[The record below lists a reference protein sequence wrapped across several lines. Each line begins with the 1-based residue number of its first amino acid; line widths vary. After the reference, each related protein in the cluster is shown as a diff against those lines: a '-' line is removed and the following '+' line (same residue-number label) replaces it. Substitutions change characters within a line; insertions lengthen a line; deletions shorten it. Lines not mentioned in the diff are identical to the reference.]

1 MSNKNEID
9 WSIPRKNINPKT
21 KQPYK
26 RGRNWT
32 IVVYLDSSPEDW
44 EDVIKQEPAVISPLH
59 DKDVTEDGERKKP
72 HYHVI
77 LSYKGNKSFEQ
88 IDEIARLLHA
98 PIPQKSKLFDWCC

>member
-1 MSNKNEID
+1 MLLNKN
-9 WSIPRKNINPKT
+9 
-21 KQPYK
+21 QLLLVLY
-26 RGRNWT
+26 
-32 IVVYLDSSPEDW
+32 
-44 EDVIKQEPAVISPLH
+44 

-98 PIPQKSKLFDWCC
+98 PIPQE

>member
-1 MSNKNEID
+1 MDYCCIS
-9 WSIPRKNINPKT
+9 RFF
-21 KQPYK
+21 
-26 RGRNWT
+26 
-32 IVVYLDSSPEDW
+32 PEDW

-98 PIPQKSKLFDWCC
+98 SYSLKE

>member
-1 MSNKNEID
+1 MDYCCIS
-9 WSIPRKNINPKT
+9 RFF
-21 KQPYK
+21 
-26 RGRNWT
+26 
-32 IVVYLDSSPEDW
+32 PEDW

-98 PIPQKSKLFDWCC
+98 LFLKE